1 MTSLSRILL
10 ALSLSGLGLCAY
22 AEHPEENPACD
33 AAGRVIHPQHMAFE
47 QAMRKHSLEGMTAAV
62 QHPDFAKEEAAG
74 SDLLRYVIREISHGG
89 DTRALALLLP
99 HCADVNRTSDAEM
112 RNTPLHLAARAGNAE
127 AVSLLLAH
135 GASPLAE
142 NVGGRTPLMGA
153 LSKPA
158 VITLLL
164 QAAPESVNKAD
175 ANGMTALLLAAQA
188 LSQNPQKADL
198 EQTMRL
204 LIQAGADVNHRA
216 KNGTMAL
223 SFKLPASA
231 EHLLRQ
237 AGAADPWETA
247 EYQEAMQ
254 RYLAAAEQGNRNEAG
269 EIRMQHNLLLNRP
282 LDQTGKTLLMQ
293 AAAEGKEK
301 VVEVLLMS
309 GADAKVRDSDGLTA
323 ANYARAAKNER
334 LLRLLQQAENGEAQR
349 VQLHDAAFR
358 GDVEKVRRL
367 LQKGADP
374 NAIQFGS
381 SRPTVLQCACG
392 THQKELATM
401 LLEAGADPN
410 EVLGS
415 TTPAFFEAFFGQESP
430 LELAELYLKHGADVN
445 LRDAAGCT
453 ALFHVVEW
461 SFPHAEAD
469 VAWLLQHGA
478 KADIVNKRGQTAHM
492 RCRKPAALALL
503 LNAAP
508 QLADRADA
516 EGLTPLLHVASRLQ
530 LPQYNDKGEDTNP
543 NSADMTAQLRLLTER
558 GVNVNAVDAQGRSAL
573 MFAARRAQRPAAE
586 LLLAAGADPTL
597 RDAEGL
603 SALSYAYEGG
613 DEALFALLQ
622 ERGAPAGVPE
632 ELAEAVAAGD
642 AERARAAIDKGV
654 DAERFGI
661 RLAETALRAGRAD
674 MLMLLRE
681 AGVSPD
687 AADAHHRTLLQR
699 AVQRHDHA
707 GIRLLLQA
715 GADVNAKGVLGV
727 GRHNGLSGVEGTA
740 LSEALSL
747 GQADTARLLLEAG
760 AAWNTKTYGG
770 HYDDFT
776 FALRGN
782 DLACMQLVAEHG
794 MLPPAGTLL
803 STLCNDE
810 GLRQENLRNTELM
823 RLLTDTMSMEDPYHS
838 LLNAVLNAKAFDTLR
853 LLLDKGYDTRSFDRF
868 NRSVLYHCYNA
879 PRDIIERLLETTPD
893 INAAAKPE
901 ARGDTALI
909 VLAAFRHYQWPE
921 PKLTPEQLAE
931 QDAETAEIVRLYL
944 AAGADPKAKDA
955 KGKTA
960 ADYARERGYTRC
972 AELLK

>member
-1 MTSLSRILL
+1 MSSLSRILL
-10 ALSLSGLGLCAY
+10 ALSLSGLCLCAY

-47 QAMRKHSLEGMTAAV
+47 QAMRKRSLEGMTAAV

-74 SDLLRYVIREISHGG
+74 SDLLHYVIREISHGG
-89 DTRALALLLP
+89 DTCALALLLP
-99 HCADVNRTSDAEM
+99 RCADINRASDAEM
-112 RNTPLHLAARAGNAE
+112 RNAPLHLAAQAGNAD

-135 GASPLAE
+135 GASPLAA

-158 VITLLL
+158 VVALLL
-164 QAAPESVNKAD
+164 QAAPEGVNKAD

-188 LSQNPQKADL
+188 LSQNPAPSGL

-204 LIQAGADVNHRA
+204 LIQAGAEVNHRA

-237 AGAADPWETA
+237 AGAVAPWETA

-254 RYLAAAEQGNRNEAG
+254 RYMEAAEQGRESDAVQ
-269 EIRMQHNLLLNRP
+269 IRLQHNLLLNRP

-309 GADAKVRDSDGLTA
+309 GADAKARDIDGLTA

-334 LLRLLQQAENGEAQR
+334 LLRLVQQAESGEARR
-349 VQLHDAAFR
+349 VRLHEAAFR
-358 GDVEKVRRL
+358 GDAAMVRRL

-381 SRPTVLQCACG
+381 SRPTALQCACG
-392 THQKELATM
+392 SRKKELVAL
-401 LLEAGADPN
+401 LLEAGGDPN

-415 TTPAFFEAFFGQESP
+415 TSPAFFDAFFGQESP
-430 LELAELYLKHGADVN
+430 LELAELYLKHGVDVN

-453 ALFHVVEW
+453 VLFRVVSW
-461 SFPHAEAD
+461 SFSHAEAD
-469 VAWLLQHGA
+469 AAWLLQHGA

-492 RCRKPAALALL
+492 LCRRPEVLALL

-516 EGLTPLLHVASRLQ
+516 EGLTPLLHVARNLG

-543 NSADMTAQLRLLTER
+543 SSAAMTAQLRLLTER
-558 GVNVNAVDAQGRSAL
+558 GVNVNAVDARGRSAL
-573 MFAARRAQRPAAE
+573 MYAARRAQRPAVE

-597 RDAEGL
+597 RDAEEL

-622 ERGAPAGVPE
+622 EHGAPAGVPE
-632 ELAEAVAAGD
+632 ELADAVAAGD
-642 AERARAAIDKGV
+642 AERARAAIGKGL

-687 AADAHHRTLLQR
+687 AADARHRTLLQR

-707 GIRLLLQA
+707 AIRLLLQA

-727 GRHNGLSGVEGTA
+727 GRNNGLGGVEGTA

-760 AAWNTKTYGG
+760 AAWSTKAYGG

-776 FALRGN
+776 FALCGN
-782 DLACMQLVAEHG
+782 DLACMQLLAEHD
-794 MLPPAGTLL
+794 MLPPAGTPL
-803 STLCNDE
+803 TRVQ
-810 GLRQENLRNTELM
+810 LRKENLQNTELM
-823 RLLTDTMSMEDPYHS
+823 RLLLDTMSPEDPYHS
-838 LLNAVLNAKAFDTLR
+838 LLNDVLDAKAFDTLR
-853 LLLDKGYDTRSFDRF
+853 LLLDKGYDTRSFD
-868 NRSVLYHCYNA
+868 NYHRSVLYHCYNA
-879 PRDIIERLLETTPD
+879 PRDILERLMAATPD

-909 VLAAFRHYQWPE
+909 LAVAFRHYQWPE

-931 QDAETAEIVRLYL
+931 QDAETAEIVKLFL